1 MATWEGRSFALTL
14 SSVGEDLIE
23 PETYRFQFVPVPG
36 DGTET
41 YYYKIVPESDNV
53 ATAGPKNPFEGRSFF
68 PQTGRKL
75 TRYIP
80 TDQRLDEESFENP
93 DDYKGAL
100 QALAAEITGDK
111 IDEDPCGYERLV
123 GFVTTFLDED
133 TPVDSPVMFYQ
144 VENVFTEPE
153 KLMLIVKIKRIGAN
167 PSGTIVVQG

>member
-14 SSVGEDLIE
+14 SSVGEDMIE
-23 PETYRFQFVPVPG
+23 PSTYRFQFVPVPG

-41 YYYKIVPESDNV
+41 YYYKIVPEADNV
-53 ATAGPKNPFEGRSFF
+53 AGPTTNPFEGRSFF

-75 TRYIP
+75 AKYIP
-80 TDQRLDEESFENP
+80 QDERLDEESFEDP

-100 QALAAEITGDK
+100 QALVAVITGDK

-123 GFVTTFLDED
+123 GFVTTFLDEE
-133 TPVDSPVMFYQ
+133 TSVDSPVMFYQ

-153 KLMLIVKIKRIGAN
+153 KLLLIVKIKRVGAN
-167 PSGTIVVQG
+167 PNGTIVVQG